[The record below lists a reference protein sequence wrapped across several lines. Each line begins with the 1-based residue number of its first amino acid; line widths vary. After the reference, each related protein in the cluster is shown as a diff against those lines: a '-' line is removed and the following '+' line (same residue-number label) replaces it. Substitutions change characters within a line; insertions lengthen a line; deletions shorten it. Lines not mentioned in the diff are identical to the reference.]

1 MPLAAGQTSRARART
16 ASSRLANSQ
25 ASDGARARAQPAL
38 AVREHPRHGPYVEGL
53 VHVRVRSARELL
65 AALELGTAERTT
77 SYTAMND
84 RSSRSHAV
92 FTITLRR
99 SVLETGAG
107 SVLGPNGRPF
117 EAERVARCSL
127 VDLAGSERQDRSGA
141 TGAKLRES
149 SMINRSLTLLNDVI
163 VHLSRDPNKDSRF
176 VPYRNSVLTWLLK
189 ESLGGNAK
197 TVMVATV
204 SPCAAHV
211 RETVSTL
218 RYAARAKGIRNSPE
232 VNEDPRQARIR
243 QLEDEVRGLRKEVR
257 RLKTAHGEGHEKH
270 PHQNGGSS
278 PASDG
283 PLLVGRM
290 AALEERMKR
299 LAVME
304 ANVRKART
312 WAFLLWQEVS
322 SKGFVD
328 SESVLAF
335 IDDVEEDDAAMPT
348 SGSGSGSPGEGENGE
363 VSADEFAAKRAEE
376 RRARRRARRR
386 QRFRNVVN
394 GGLRYGNQQAIAALL
409 DEGGKG
415 HHSS

>member
-1 MPLAAGQTSRARART
+1 
-16 ASSRLANSQ
+16 
-25 ASDGARARAQPAL
+25 
-38 AVREHPRHGPYVEGL
+38 
-53 VHVRVRSARELL
+53 
-65 AALELGTAERTT
+65 
-77 SYTAMND
+77 
-84 RSSRSHAV
+84 
-92 FTITLRR
+92 
-99 SVLETGAG
+99 
-107 SVLGPNGRPF
+107 
-117 EAERVARCSL
+117 
-127 VDLAGSERQDRSGA
+127 
-141 TGAKLRES
+141 
-149 SMINRSLTLLNDVI
+149 
-163 VHLSRDPNKDSRF
+163 
-176 VPYRNSVLTWLLK
+176 
-189 ESLGGNAK
+189 
-197 TVMVATV
+197 
-204 SPCAAHV
+204 
-211 RETVSTL
+211 
-218 RYAARAKGIRNSPE
+218 
-232 VNEDPRQARIR
+232 
-243 QLEDEVRGLRKEVR
+243 
-257 RLKTAHGEGHEKH
+257 
-270 PHQNGGSS
+270 
-278 PASDG
+278 
-283 PLLVGRM
+283 
-290 AALEERMKR
+290 MKR